1 MDGLVSSLRQDL
13 ERYEQHLREI
23 ETKREHAY
31 ASLKQQVEHLS
42 TSSSELQREA
52 GNLVTALRGSQV
64 RGRWGEI
71 TLRRVV
77 ELAGLTEYCDYVE
90 QVTTDTETG
99 RLRPDMVVHLP
110 NGREVIVDA
119 KAPAGRYPAPLAP
132 TPPRDRREAL
142 RSEERRVGKEC
153 RSRWSPDH

>member
-31 ASLKQQVEHLS
+31 ASLKQQVRASQHQQLGAP
-42 TSSSELQREA
+42 REA

-99 RLRPDMVVHLP
+99 RLRPDMVVP
-110 NGREVIVDA
+110 
-119 KAPAGRYPAPLAP
+119 PAQRSRG
-132 TPPRDRREAL
+132 DRRRESAGGRL
-142 RSEERRVGKEC
+142 PRRHGRHHRERPARRRCVATPSWC
-153 RSRWSPDH
+153 AST